1 MADTSREV
9 NDMKGLHA
17 TARFSDR
24 VDDYVRYR
32 PDYPPA
38 LLDWLQREQG
48 VDVGWQV
55 ADAGAGTGIS
65 SKMFLDAGY
74 RVTAVEPNAPMR
86 AAAEG
91 WLRAYEKFEAVDGR
105 ADATGLPDASVDL
118 VTVAQAFHWFD
129 EEATRREF
137 ARILRPH
144 GLVAIWWN
152 SRRLTGTRFLE
163 GYEALLQKFGTD
175 YTSVAE
181 RYADDARM
189 RHWFGSGFRG
199 SARFEHAQQ
208 LDFEALRG
216 RLMSS
221 SYAPQ
226 TGHPQHEPM
235 LRALREL
242 FDACVVDGRI
252 SFDYDTRIFA
262 GQPA

>member
-1 MADTSREV
+1 MADLKS
-9 NDMKGLHA
+9 

-32 PDYPPA
+32 PDYPAA
-38 LLDWLQREQG
+38 LLAWLQGDQR
-48 VDVGWQV
+48 VDSGWRV
-55 ADAGAGTGIS
+55 ADVGAGTGIS

-86 AAAEG
+86 AAAEH
-91 WLRAYEKFEAVDGR
+91 WLRSYPGFDAVDGR
-105 ADATGLPDASVDL
+105 ADATSLPDASVDL

-129 EEATRREF
+129 GEAARREF
-137 ARILRPH
+137 ARILHPG

-152 SRRLTGTRFLE
+152 SRRLTGTPFLE
-163 GYEALLQKFGTD
+163 GYEALLQNFGTD

-189 RHWFGSGFRG
+189 RAWFGSGFRG
-199 SARFEHAQQ
+199 SARFEHAQR
-208 LDFEALRG
+208 LDYESLRG
-216 RLMSS
+216 RLMSP
-221 SYAPQ
+221 SYAPPA
-226 TGHPQHEPM
+226 GHPQHEPM

-242 FDACVVDGRI
+242 FDSCAESGTV

-262 GQPA
+262 GQPV

>member
-1 MADTSREV
+1 MADFQST
-9 NDMKGLHA
+9 
-17 TARFSDR
+17 TRFSDR

-32 PDYPPA
+32 PDYPVA

-48 VDVGWQV
+48 VDRHWRV
-55 ADAGAGTGIS
+55 ADVGAGTGIS

-86 AAAEG
+86 GAAEQ
-91 WLRAYEKFEAVDGR
+91 WLRGYDRFDAVDGR
-105 ADATGLPDASVDL
+105 ADATKLADASVDL

-129 EEATRREF
+129 EAAARREF
-137 ARILRPH
+137 ARILRPQ

-163 GYEALLQKFGTD
+163 GYEALLLRFGTD

-181 RYADDARM
+181 RYADDAHM
-189 RHWFGSGFRG
+189 RVWFGAGYRG
-199 SARFEHAQQ
+199 SASFGHGQR
-208 LDFEALRG
+208 LDFDALRG

-226 TGHPQHEPM
+226 AGHPQHEPM
-235 LRALREL
+235 LQALREL
-242 FDACVVDGRI
+242 FDNCAEDGTV

-262 GQPA
+262 GQPV

>member
-1 MADTSREV
+1 
-9 NDMKGLHA
+9 
-17 TARFSDR
+17 
-24 VDDYVRYR
+24 
-32 PDYPPA
+32 
-38 LLDWLQREQG
+38 
-48 VDVGWQV
+48 
-55 ADAGAGTGIS
+55 
-65 SKMFLDAGY
+65 
-74 RVTAVEPNAPMR
+74 MR
-86 AAAEG
+86 TAAER
-91 WLRAYEKFEAVDGR
+91 WLRTYGKFDAVDGR

-137 ARILRPH
+137 ARILRPR

-152 SRRLTGTRFLE
+152 SRRLSGTRFLE
-163 GYEALLQKFGTD
+163 GYEALLQEFGTD

-189 RHWFGSGFRG
+189 RDWFGTGFRG

-208 LDFEALRG
+208 LDFGALRG

-226 TGHPQHEPM
+226 AGHPQHEPM

-242 FDACVVDGRI
+242 FDTCAMGGRI

-262 GQPA
+262 GHLA

>member
-1 MADTSREV
+1 MSD
-9 NDMKGLHA
+9 LHS

-48 VDVGWQV
+48 VDVDWRV
-55 ADAGAGTGIS
+55 ADVGAGTGIS

-86 AAAEG
+86 AAAER
-91 WLRAYEKFEAVDGR
+91 WLQAYEHFDAVDGN
-105 ADATGLPDASVDL
+105 ADATGLPDASVGL

-129 EEATRREF
+129 EAATRREF

-144 GLVAIWWN
+144 GLAAIWWN
-152 SRRLTGTRFLE
+152 SRRLTGTHFLE
-163 GYEALLQKFGTD
+163 AYEALLQTFGTD

-181 RYADDARM
+181 RYADESHM
-189 RHWFGSGFRG
+189 RRWFGQGYRG
-199 SARFEHAQQ
+199 SASFAHGQT
-208 LDFEALRG
+208 LDFDALKG

-226 TGHPQHEPM
+226 PGHSNHESM
-235 LRALREL
+235 LAALREL
-242 FDACVVDGRI
+242 FDASASNGHIR
-252 SFDYDTRIFA
+252 FDYDTRIYV
-262 GQPA
+262 GTVN

>member
-1 MADTSREV
+1 M
-9 NDMKGLHA
+9 NDLHS
-17 TARFSDR
+17 TVRFSDR

-38 LLDWLQREQG
+38 LIEWLQREQG
-48 VDVGWQV
+48 VDAAWRV
-55 ADAGAGTGIS
+55 ADVGAGTGIS

-86 AAAEG
+86 AAAER
-91 WLRAYEKFEAVDGR
+91 WLQAYENFDAVDGK

-129 EEATRREF
+129 QETTRREF
-137 ARILRPH
+137 ARILRPR
-144 GLVAIWWN
+144 GLAAIWWN

-163 GYEALLQKFGTD
+163 GYEALLQQFGTD
-175 YTSVAE
+175 YASVAE
-181 RYADDARM
+181 RYADDERM
-189 RHWFGSGFRG
+189 RAWFGAGFRG
-199 SARFEHAQQ
+199 SARFEHAQR

-226 TGHPQHEPM
+226 AGHPQHEPM

-242 FDACVVDGRI
+242 FDSCAEQGTV

-262 GQPA
+262 GHMA

>member
-1 MADTSREV
+1 MADEKSAS
-9 NDMKGLHA
+9 LQS

-32 PDYPPA
+32 PDYPAA

-48 VDVGWQV
+48 VDSGWRV
-55 ADAGAGTGIS
+55 ADIGAGTGIS
-65 SKMFLDAGY
+65 SKLFLDAGY

-86 AAAEG
+86 SAAEH
-91 WLRAYEKFEAVDGR
+91 WLQAYAGFDAVGGG

-129 EEATRREF
+129 EDAARREF
-137 ARILRPH
+137 ARILRPR
-144 GLVAIWWN
+144 GLAAIWWN
-152 SRRLTGTRFLE
+152 SRRLGGTRFLE
-163 GYEALLQKFGTD
+163 GYEALLLAYGTD

-189 RHWFGSGFRG
+189 RAWFGDGFRG
-199 SARFEHAQQ
+199 AARFEHAQR

-221 SYAPQ
+221 SYAPKA
-226 TGHPQHEPM
+226 GHPRHEPM
-235 LRALREL
+235 LHALREL
-242 FDACVVDGRI
+242 FDSCAENGTV

-262 GQPA
+262 GHLA

>member
-1 MADTSREV
+1 MSD
-9 NDMKGLHA
+9 LHS

-38 LLDWLQREQG
+38 LLEWLQREQG
-48 VDVGWQV
+48 VNVNWQV
-55 ADAGAGTGIS
+55 ADVGAGTGIS
-65 SKMFLDAGY
+65 SKLFLDAGY

-86 AAAEG
+86 AAAVR
-91 WLRAYEKFEAVDGR
+91 WLKAYENFDAIDGK

-129 EEATRREF
+129 EETTRHEF
-137 ARILRPH
+137 ARILRPN
-144 GLVAIWWN
+144 GLAAIWWN

-163 GYEALLQKFGTD
+163 GYEALLQQFGTD

-189 RHWFGSGFRG
+189 RHWFGGGFRG
-199 SARFEHAQQ
+199 SASFEHAQR

-226 TGHPQHEPM
+226 AGHPQHEPM
-235 LRALREL
+235 LQALREL
-242 FDACVVDGRI
+242 FDNCSEHGTV
-252 SFDYDTRIFA
+252 SFEYDTRIFSGHLA
-262 GQPA
+262 

>member
-1 MADTSREV
+1 MAD
-9 NDMKGLHA
+9 LHS

-32 PDYPPA
+32 PDYPVA

-48 VDVGWQV
+48 VDSHWRV
-55 ADAGAGTGIS
+55 ADVGAGTGIS

-86 AAAEG
+86 VAAER
-91 WLRAYEKFEAVDGR
+91 WLRGYADFAAVDGR
-105 ADATGLPDASVDL
+105 ADATGLADASVDL

-129 EEATRREF
+129 EAAARREF
-137 ARILRPH
+137 ARILRPG
-144 GLVAIWWN
+144 GLAAIWWN
-152 SRRLTGTRFLE
+152 SRRLAGTRFLE
-163 GYEALLQKFGTD
+163 GYEALLLAHGTD

-189 RHWFGSGFRG
+189 RAWFGAGFRG
-199 SARFEHAQQ
+199 SASFRHSQR

-221 SYAPQ
+221 SYAPLA
-226 TGHPQHEPM
+226 GHPQHEPM

-242 FDACVVDGRI
+242 FDSCAEDGTV

-262 GQPA
+262 GQLA